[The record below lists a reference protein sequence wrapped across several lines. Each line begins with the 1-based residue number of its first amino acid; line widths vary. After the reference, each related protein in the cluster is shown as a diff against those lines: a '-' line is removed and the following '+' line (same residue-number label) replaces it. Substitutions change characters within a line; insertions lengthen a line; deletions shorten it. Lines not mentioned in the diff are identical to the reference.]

1 MAEQPKKKSLFE
13 QKIASLD
20 GRLDA
25 ITNVYD
31 KLDEKMDGFG
41 GYDTKPKNSFNER
54 VKELDKRLDNL
65 TPFEERVKELDKRL
79 DNL

>member
-1 MAEQPKKKSLFE
+1 MSEQPKKKSLFE

-20 GRLDA
+20 GRIDA
-25 ITNVYD
+25 MTNVYD

-41 GYDTKPKNSFNER
+41 GYDTKTKNTFNER

-65 TPFEERVKELDKRL
+65 
-79 DNL
+79 